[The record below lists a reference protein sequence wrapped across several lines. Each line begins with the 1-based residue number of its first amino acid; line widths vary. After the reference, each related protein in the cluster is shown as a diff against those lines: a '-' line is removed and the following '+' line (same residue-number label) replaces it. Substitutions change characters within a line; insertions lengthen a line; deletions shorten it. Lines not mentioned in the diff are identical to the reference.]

1 MKSLIKKLLRE
12 GLLSEI
18 TEEAYELLKT
28 KYKNSRVIMSKEEQI
43 TFRNSPEQTVRFKPK
58 GLCNQRGKVT
68 TCT

>member
-28 KYKNSRVIMSKEEQI
+28 KYKDSRVIMSKVEEI
-43 TFRNSPEQTVRFKPK
+43 K
-58 GLCNQRGKVT
+58 
-68 TCT
+68 